1 MQTASE
7 IIQTAAN
14 FEHLKI
20 SFIFSSN
27 LVYLKGYFS
36 LQEDFTAQNQGHT
49 DRLIRTPSGAS

>member
-20 SFIFSSN
+20 SFTFASISA
-27 LVYLKGYFS
+27 YLKGYFS
-36 LQEDFTAQNQGHT
+36 LQEDFTAQNQGPTH
-49 DRLIRTPSGAS
+49 RLIRTPSGAS